1 MAPASPLVL
10 MHSAVNRVNYSGKVA
25 GPNQRISAL
34 MALKGVTLHSAY
46 TMGLEDD
53 YGSISPGKYANFT
66 ILSNN
71 PLTIDPLLIK
81 SIKIKGTSVEG
92 RLFKN

>member
-1 MAPASPLVL
+1 
-10 MHSAVNRVNYSGKVA
+10 
-25 GPNQRISAL
+25 
-34 MALKGVTLHSAY
+34 
-46 TMGLEDD
+46 MGLEDD

-66 ILSNN
+66 ILSHN